1 MSIELGLW
9 RIDDK
14 LQPIHFEPMESE
26 SRLEDILAKNIG
38 ILAPELM
45 VIGRQVRTS
54 FDKVIDILAI
64 DITGNLS
71 VIELKKEKTPRNIV
85 AQVLDY
91 GSWIST
97 LHDEDIANIHNNYL
111 KRYFPEKQLQSI
123 NENFCRYF
131 NVKTMPDELNQSH
144 QLIIVASFLDP
155 STERIVDYLAEQYKV
170 DIKTIFFRF
179 FKDGESE
186 YLARVWSGEPII
198 SSNSTDSE
206 SRKWNGEYYVSF
218 GGNDKNRD
226 WEEAIK
232 YGFISAGGGAWY
244 SNTLQMLAPGARIWV
259 NIPGTGYVGVGRVIS
274 PAVPVENFRV
284 KDEPI
289 ISLPLNIAK
298 SNRSDVFPDSAEY
311 LVGVDW
317 IKTVPLA
324 EAVKEKGFFGNQ
336 NSVARPTDPKW
347 NNTIER
353 LRQRFGVTS

>member
-1 MSIELGLW
+1 
-9 RIDDK
+9 K
-14 LQPIHFEPMESE
+14 
-26 SRLEDILAKNIG
+26 
-38 ILAPELM
+38 
-45 VIGRQVRTS
+45 
-54 FDKVIDILAI
+54 
-64 DITGNLS
+64 
-71 VIELKKEKTPRNIV
+71 
-85 AQVLDY
+85 
-91 GSWIST
+91 
-97 LHDEDIANIHNNYL
+97 
-111 KRYFPEKQLQSI
+111 
-123 NENFCRYF
+123 
-131 NVKTMPDELNQSH
+131 
-144 QLIIVASFLDP
+144 
-155 STERIVDYLAEQYKV
+155 QYKV

-206 SRKWNGEYYVSF
+206 PRKWNGEYYVSF

-244 SNTLQMLAPGARIWV
+244 SDTLKMLAPGDRIWV
-259 NIPGTGYVGVGRVIS
+259 YIPGTGYVGVGKVIS

-289 ISLPLNIAK
+289 INLPLNIAK
-298 SNRSDVFPDSAEY
+298 ANRSDVFPDSAEY

-324 EAVKEKGFFGNQ
+324 KAVKEKGFFGNQ
-336 NSVARPTDPKW
+336 NSVARPTSPKW

-353 LRQRFGVTS
+353 LRQIFGVTS